1 MICMKILRNVCRLL
15 IGIIFIYSGFVKGID
30 PLGTTYKLN
39 DYFNAFS
46 LDWISSASLV
56 FSMLLSALEFI
67 IGICLI
73 INVKI
78 KWSSIGAL
86 AFMSIFT
93 PLTLFIA
100 LSNPVSDCGCFGDA
114 FIVTNWETFFKNI
127 ILLAA
132 AIITFKEK
140 NNYKTDCTKTEEYF
154 WLIASTIF
162 ILGVS
167 IYSYKHLPLL
177 DFRPYK
183 TGVNITEAMNIPEG
197 EATDEYRSIF
207 KYKNIVTNEIK
218 EFNEN
223 NYPWQDTTTW
233 EYVDIRQEIIKEG
246 YHPSINDFTL
256 IHPYNGDISE
266 EILNNQGYS
275 FLLISY
281 NINNYDNSNQ
291 ENINKLAAF
300 CQENGHV
307 FYCVSSSLEE
317 DLQKFTSDNNIDYE
331 FCNMDETQLKTIIR
345 SNPGL
350 LLLKNGT
357 IIKKWHNN
365 DIPDIDEFR
374 NRDIL
379 SYCIQENKQSKD
391 KKTILI
397 IGLIWLLAL
406 LSFRIIK
413 FKKTHINN

>member
-1 MICMKILRNVCRLL
+1 MKILRNVCRLL
-15 IGIIFIYSGFVKGID
+15 IGIIFIYSGLVKGID
-30 PLGTTYKLN
+30 PLGTTYKLI

-46 LDWISSASLV
+46 INGLNSISLLLSI
-56 FSMLLSALEFI
+56 LLSALEFL
-67 IGICLI
+67 IGLTLVL
-73 INVKI
+73 NVKI

-86 AFMSIFT
+86 VFMSTFT

-114 FIVTNWETFFKNI
+114 FVITNWETFFKNI

-132 AIITFKEK
+132 AIITFKER
-140 NNYKTDCTKTEEYF
+140 NRYKSDSSKIEEYF
-154 WLIASTIF
+154 WIVAASIF
-162 ILGVS
+162 ILGIS
-167 IYSYKHLPLL
+167 IYSYRHLPLL

-197 EATDEYRSIF
+197 EATDEYRSVF
-207 KYKNIVTNEIK
+207 KYKNLKTNDIK
-218 EFNEN
+218 EFDES
-223 NYPWQDTTTW
+223 NYPWQDTLTW

-256 IHPYNGDISE
+256 IHPYSGDISE

-300 CQENGHV
+300 CQENGHD

-317 DLQKFTSDNNIDYE
+317 DLQKFTKENNIDYE
-331 FCNMDETQLKTIIR
+331 FCNMDETQLKTIVR

-357 IIKKWHNN
+357 IMKKWHNN
-365 DIPDIDEFR
+365 DIPNVSELKNKDL
-374 NRDIL
+374 L
-379 SYCIQENKQSKD
+379 SYCMQKNKQNKD

-397 IGLIWLLAL
+397 MILIWLIAL
-406 LSFRIIK
+406 LGFRLIK
-413 FKKTHINN
+413 TKKTHINN

>member
-1 MICMKILRNVCRLL
+1 MKILRNVCRLL
-15 IGIIFIYSGFVKGID
+15 IGIIFIYSGLVKGID
-30 PLGTTYKLN
+30 PLGTTYKLI

-46 LDWISSASLV
+46 INGLNSVSL
-56 FSMLLSALEFI
+56 LLSILLSTLEFL
-67 IGICLI
+67 IGLTLVL
-73 INVKI
+73 NVKI

-114 FIVTNWETFFKNI
+114 FVISNWETFFKNI
-127 ILLAA
+127 ILLTA
-132 AIITFKEK
+132 AIITFKERK
-140 NNYKTDCTKTEEYF
+140 RYKSDYSKIEEYF
-154 WLIASTIF
+154 WIAASSIF
-162 ILGVS
+162 ILGIS
-167 IYSYKHLPLL
+167 IYSFRHLPLF

-207 KYKNIVTNEIK
+207 KYKNLKTNKIK
-218 EFNEN
+218 EFDES
-223 NYPWQDTTTW
+223 NYPWKDTLTW

-281 NINNYDNSNQ
+281 NINTYDNSNQ

-300 CQENGHV
+300 CQENGHD

-317 DLQKFTSDNNIDYE
+317 DLQKFTKENNIDYE
-331 FCNMDETQLKTIIR
+331 FCNMDETQLKTIVR

-365 DIPDIDEFR
+365 DIPDISELK
-374 NRDIL
+374 NKDIL
-379 SYCIQENKQSKD
+379 SYCMQQNKQYKD

-397 IGLIWLLAL
+397 MILIWLLAL
-406 LSFRIIK
+406 LCFRLIK
-413 FKKTHINN
+413 SKKTHINN

>member
-1 MICMKILRNVCRLL
+1 MKILRNVCRLL
-15 IGIIFIYSGFVKGID
+15 IGIIFIYSGLVKGID
-30 PLGTTYKLN
+30 PLGTTYKLI

-46 LDWISSASLV
+46 INGLNSISLLLSI
-56 FSMLLSALEFI
+56 LLSALEFL
-67 IGICLI
+67 IGLTLVL
-73 INVKI
+73 NVKI

-86 AFMSIFT
+86 VFMSTFT

-114 FIVTNWETFFKNI
+114 FVITNWETFFKNI
-127 ILLAA
+127 ILLTA
-132 AIITFKEK
+132 AIITFKER
-140 NNYKTDCTKTEEYF
+140 NRYKSDSSKIEEYF
-154 WLIASTIF
+154 WIVAASIF
-162 ILGVS
+162 ILGIS
-167 IYSYKHLPLL
+167 IYSYRHLPLL

-197 EATDEYRSIF
+197 EATDEYRSVF
-207 KYKNIVTNEIK
+207 KYKNLKTNDIK
-218 EFNEN
+218 EFDES
-223 NYPWQDTTTW
+223 NYPWQDTLTW

-256 IHPYNGDISE
+256 IHPYSGDISE

-300 CQENGHV
+300 CQENGHD

-317 DLQKFTSDNNIDYE
+317 DLQKFTKENNIDYE
-331 FCNMDETQLKTIIR
+331 FCNMDETQLKTIVR

-357 IIKKWHNN
+357 IMKKWHNN
-365 DIPDIDEFR
+365 DIPNVSELKNKDL
-374 NRDIL
+374 L
-379 SYCIQENKQSKD
+379 SYCMQKNKQNKD

-397 IGLIWLLAL
+397 MILIWLIAL
-406 LSFRIIK
+406 LGFRLIK
-413 FKKTHINN
+413 TKKTHINN

>member
-1 MICMKILRNVCRLL
+1 MKILRNVCRLL
-15 IGIIFIYSGFVKGID
+15 IGIIFIYSGLVKGID
-30 PLGTTYKLN
+30 PLGTTYKLI

-46 LDWISSASLV
+46 INGLNSISLLLSI
-56 FSMLLSALEFI
+56 LLSALEFL
-67 IGICLI
+67 IGLTIVL
-73 INVKI
+73 NVKI

-86 AFMSIFT
+86 VFMSTFT

-114 FIVTNWETFFKNI
+114 FVITNWETFLKNI

-132 AIITFKEK
+132 AIITFKER
-140 NNYKTDCTKTEEYF
+140 NRYKSDSSKIEEYF
-154 WLIASTIF
+154 WIVAASIF
-162 ILGVS
+162 ILGIS
-167 IYSYKHLPLL
+167 IYSYRHLPLL

-197 EATDEYRSIF
+197 EATDEYRSVF
-207 KYKNIVTNEIK
+207 KYKNLKTNDIK
-218 EFNEN
+218 EFDES
-223 NYPWQDTTTW
+223 NYPWQDTLTW

-256 IHPYNGDISE
+256 IHPYSGDISE

-300 CQENGHV
+300 CQENGHD

-317 DLQKFTSDNNIDYE
+317 DLQKFTKENNIDYE
-331 FCNMDETQLKTIIR
+331 FCNMDETQLKTIVR

-357 IIKKWHNN
+357 IMKKWHNN
-365 DIPDIDEFR
+365 DIPNVSELKNKDL
-374 NRDIL
+374 L
-379 SYCIQENKQSKD
+379 SYCMQKNKQNKD

-397 IGLIWLLAL
+397 MILIWLIAL
-406 LSFRIIK
+406 LGFRLIK
-413 FKKTHINN
+413 TKKTHINN

>member
-1 MICMKILRNVCRLL
+1 MKILRNVCRLL
-15 IGIIFIYSGFVKGID
+15 IGIIFIYSGLVKGID
-30 PLGTTYKLN
+30 PLGTTYKLI

-46 LDWISSASLV
+46 INELNSVSL
-56 FSMLLSALEFI
+56 LLSILLSTLEFL
-67 IGICLI
+67 IGLTLVLNI
-73 INVKI
+73 KI

-93 PLTLFIA
+93 PLTLYIA

-114 FIVTNWETFFKNI
+114 FVITNWETFFKNI
-127 ILLAA
+127 ILLTA
-132 AIITFKEK
+132 AIITFKER
-140 NNYKTDCTKTEEYF
+140 NRYKSDSSNIEEYF
-154 WLIASTIF
+154 WIVASSIF
-162 ILGVS
+162 ILGIS
-167 IYSYKHLPLL
+167 IYSYRHLPLL

-183 TGVNITEAMNIPEG
+183 TGVNITEEMNIPEG
-197 EATDEYRSIF
+197 EATDEYRSVF
-207 KYKNIVTNEIK
+207 KYKNLKTNDIK
-218 EFNEN
+218 EFDES
-223 NYPWQDTTTW
+223 NYPWQDTLTW

-256 IHPYNGDISE
+256 IHPYSGDISE

-300 CQENGHV
+300 CQENGHD

-317 DLQKFTSDNNIDYE
+317 DLQKFTKENNIDYE
-331 FCNMDETQLKTIIR
+331 FCNMDETQLKTIVR

-357 IIKKWHNN
+357 IMKKWHNN
-365 DIPDIDEFR
+365 DIPNVSELKNKDL
-374 NRDIL
+374 L
-379 SYCIQENKQSKD
+379 SYCMQQNKQNKD

-397 IGLIWLLAL
+397 MILIWLIAL
-406 LSFRIIK
+406 LGFRLIK
-413 FKKTHINN
+413 TKKTHINN